1 MLTRRNLLITGSLA
15 AAKLAFPHHSQAQPA
30 YRFRNLPASF
40 EAIERS
46 KHCRLGVAVLDTGS
60 GEHAGHR
67 EDERFPMCSTFK
79 LLLAAAVLQRVDTG
93 REHLDRNIA
102 VPAKP
107 LLFNSPLT
115 EEHAGAEMTVSALCN
130 AILTRSDNT
139 AANLLLITLGGP
151 DGITRFARSIG
162 DNVTRLD
169 RTETSLNE
177 SLPGDPRDTT
187 SPSAMTGNLQ
197 TLLLGNVLAP
207 VSRDQLT
214 QWTIANETG
223 KTRLRANLPASW
235 RAGDKT
241 GSNGETTT
249 NDIAILWPPHQPPV
263 LISAYLTECP
273 GTEDKRNGIIAEV
286 GQTVFAAL
294 QSV

>member
-1 MLTRRNLLITGSLA
+1 MLSRRRLLITGSLA
-15 AAKLAFPHHSQAQPA
+15 AAELAIPRYSQAQPA
-30 YRFRNLPASF
+30 HRFANLPASF
-40 EAIERS
+40 EKMERS
-46 KHCRLGVAVLDTGS
+46 NNCRLGVAVLDTGS
-60 GEHAGHR
+60 GERAGHR
-67 EDERFPMCSTFK
+67 AEERFPMCSTFK
-79 LLLAAAVLQRVDTG
+79 LLLAAAVLQRVDTA

-107 LLFNSPLT
+107 LIFNSPLT
-115 EEHAGAEMTVSALCN
+115 EEHAGSEMTVSALCN

-139 AANLLLITLGGP
+139 AANLLLATLGGP

-162 DNVTRLD
+162 DDITRLD

-177 SLPGDPRDTT
+177 SRRGDPRDTT
-187 SPSAMTGNLQ
+187 SPSAMTANLQ

-207 VSRDQLT
+207 TSRDQLI

-223 KTRLRANLPASW
+223 KTRLRAKLPANW

-249 NDIAILWPPHQPPV
+249 NDIAIIWPTHQSPV

-273 GTEDKRNGIIAEV
+273 GIEEKRNGIIAEV
-286 GQTVFAAL
+286 GQTIFSSL
-294 QSV
+294 QST